1 MDVDSDGDG
10 YSDYDANWP
19 AHPVGSAD
27 AFPLVATQWNDT
39 DADGYG
45 DESTGYNPDMC
56 VTTNGNSSQDRH
68 GCPDTDGDGYS
79 DPDPLGNNGSVW
91 TVGDGA
97 DVWPNEPTQW
107 ADSDTDGY
115 GDNPAGVFPDHAL
128 LSTETQLDRYGC
140 TDTDGTPIETQI
152 PALQH
157 NGADTHANDP
167 LRWSDEDGDGFD
179 NQIDTV
185 HCIGAIQPSIVR
197 DAPIPMAMVFRILT
211 RIGHQPTTALML
223 SRPTRL
229 NRQILMGMGL
239 VTMLQAT

>member
-1 MDVDSDGDG
+1 MNDGLTAAAPRSSIDRLGCPDSDGDG

-27 AFPLVATQWNDT
+27 AFPLIATQWKDT

-107 ADSDTDGY
+107 ADSD
-115 GDNPAGVFPDHAL
+115 
-128 LSTETQLDRYGC
+128 LSL
-140 TDTDGTPIETQI
+140 IHI
-152 PALQH
+152 
-157 NGADTHANDP
+157 
-167 LRWSDEDGDGFD
+167 
-179 NQIDTV
+179 
-185 HCIGAIQPSIVR
+185 
-197 DAPIPMAMVFRILT
+197 
-211 RIGHQPTTALML
+211 
-223 SRPTRL
+223 
-229 NRQILMGMGL
+229 
-239 VTMLQAT
+239 